1 MKTLFSSDV
10 RRIISGLEYGFLA
23 SATLSAESSFVY
35 EYKQEYPERRSK
47 HDTYFRGWHASFF
60 EEQRF
65 MNLVLMHLFE
75 IGCIPRSMKVLDIGC
90 YDAALVAFLRRM
102 GIEAYGFDKIPWGE
116 MWDFLQVADCV
127 NVAHPPIDIAVV
139 FDYAHNWHPRDMRAV
154 VRKISGHHPRVIL
167 MDREARNPRNHEFW
181 MDDDL
186 LNSCGIT
193 VVNLPKCRKS
203 IDSDRNLL
211 IMEADDV

>member
-1 MKTLFSSDV
+1 
-10 RRIISGLEYGFLA
+10 
-23 SATLSAESSFVY
+23 
-35 EYKQEYPERRSK
+35 
-47 HDTYFRGWHASFF
+47 
-60 EEQRF
+60 
-65 MNLVLMHLFE
+65 
-75 IGCIPRSMKVLDIGC
+75 MKVLDIGC

-102 GIEAYGFDKIPWGE
+102 GIEAYGYDKIAWGD
-116 MWDFLQVADCV
+116 MWDFLKVTDYV

-139 FDYAHNWHPRDMRAV
+139 FDYAHNWHPKDIRAV
-154 VRKISGHHPRVIL
+154 VRKISGCYPSLIL
-167 MDREARNPRNHEFW
+167 MDREARNQQNQKFW
-181 MDDDL
+181 MDDGL